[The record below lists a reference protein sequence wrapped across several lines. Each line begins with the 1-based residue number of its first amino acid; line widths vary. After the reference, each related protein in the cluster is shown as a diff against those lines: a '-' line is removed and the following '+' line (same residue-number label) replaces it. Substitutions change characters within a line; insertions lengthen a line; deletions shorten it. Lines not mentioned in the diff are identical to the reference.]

1 MFNQSHYRELT
12 KHERVYDKMQFDFG
26 QNWDLFSQKALDQQK
41 FNQARQ
47 DFIYLLENIDLKYK
61 SFLDIGFGQG
71 LSLIFAKEMGATA
84 VGNEMNKKCKDVLV
98 KNSIRFSHVE
108 VSEIPIIIGSIL
120 DRLTLNKLMN
130 QSPAG
135 RGYDIVHSWGVLHH
149 TGNMKKAIKNASQL
163 VKPGGHLILA
173 IYNRHWSNPVWKSIK
188 WIYCKSIQPLKK
200 MIILYL
206 YPIIWM
212 AKFIVTKEN
221 PKRQT
226 RGMDFY
232 YNVIDWV
239 GGYPYEYASIL
250 KIKKLINSNFICL
263 KIIPAK
269 VPTGCNEYIFKR
281 VEN

>member
-1 MFNQSHYRELT
+1 
-12 KHERVYDKMQFDFG
+12 MQFDFG
-26 QNWDLFSQKALDQQK
+26 QNWDLFSQKALDRQK

-47 DFIYLLENIDLKYK
+47 DFMYLTENIHLKNK

-71 LSLIFAKEMGATA
+71 LSLIFAKEMGAMV
-84 VGNEMNKKCKDVLV
+84 VGNEINNKCKNVLV
-98 KNSIRFSHVE
+98 KNIPRFSHID

-149 TGNMKKAIKNASQL
+149 TGNLKKALKNASSL
-163 VKPGGHLILA
+163 VKPGGYLIIA
-173 IYNRHWSNPVWKSIK
+173 IYSRHWSNPAWKSIK
-188 WIYCKSIQPLKK
+188 WTYCKSTQLLKK
-200 MIILYL
+200 MIILFL

-212 AKFIVTKEN
+212 AKLIVTGEN

-239 GGYPYEYASIL
+239 GGYPYEYASISE
-250 KIKKLINSNFICL
+250 IKKMINANFICL
-263 KIIPAK
+263 EITPAK